1 MSIFVTLTDNDAG
14 AVTEHAMELP
24 VLLEDL
30 LTKHKIRMKRIF
42 AVLLACMA
50 VCGIMEARK
59 VSGIVK
65 SADEKLSGV
74 IITDGVNFTK
84 TKKNGKFVLDIKDD
98 AEFVCIVTPA
108 GYVADWSSGVP
119 QFYRRA
125 QGQDKF
131 VFDLQ
136 KTKGGSDWS
145 LLAIADPQTQNERHF
160 TKFTGKPLEDLSQT
174 AKGLAEEVVTV
185 GLTLGDICWGFAS
198 VPGAFQTGNRAHRSA
213 FLSGRRQS

>member
-1 MSIFVTLTDNDAG
+1 
-14 AVTEHAMELP
+14 MELP

-98 AEFVCIVTPA
+98 AEFVYI
-108 GYVADWSSGVP
+108 
-119 QFYRRA
+119 
-125 QGQDKF
+125 
-131 VFDLQ
+131 
-136 KTKGGSDWS
+136 GGKR
-145 LLAIADPQTQNERHF
+145 NGE
-160 TKFTGKPLEDLSQT
+160 TGL
-174 AKGLAEEVVTV
+174 
-185 GLTLGDICWGFAS
+185 
-198 VPGAFQTGNRAHRSA
+198 
-213 FLSGRRQS
+213 